1 MKLPQ
6 LLPATAML
14 AATTVLIFLPGPAK
28 AEWKPVPGSLTT
40 EWTDKVDPA
49 HPLPEYPRPQLER
62 KEWVNLN
69 GLWDYAITE
78 KDAAAPEHF
87 DGQIL
92 VPYPIE
98 SALSGVRK
106 PLKATDRLWY
116 RRSFTAPDLSGGK
129 RLLLHFGAV
138 DWQADVSV
146 NGKAVGEHK
155 GGYDAFTFDITD
167 ALKAGDN
174 ELVVSVWDSTGKEGE
189 AKGKQQFSA
198 MEKPGG
204 IMYTPCS
211 GIWQTVWMEP
221 VPAVYIDSIQIEPD
235 IDAGKASVR
244 LKVSNR
250 EPITQSVFTVVDESG
265 RAVTDHTSSENG
277 CYLDIPAPHLWSPE
291 DPYLYK
297 LRVSLK
303 SGDTIESYFG
313 MRKISI
319 GKDEKGVPRPMLNN
333 KFVFQ
338 SGPLDQGFWPD
349 GIYTAPTDDALRY
362 DIEITKKLGFN
373 MTRKHVKVEPERWY
387 YWCDKLG
394 LLVWQDMPGSG
405 TGKGA
410 TKEKEGTAIN
420 DEAAKQFEGELKA
433 MVEQHVN
440 HPSIITWVVFNE
452 GWGQYDTLRLAKWVK
467 ELDPSRLVDEASG
480 WNHRGGGNLVD
491 MHNYPGPGSPGPDGD
506 RAAVLGEFGGLGFPV
521 EGHKWVDKSW
531 GYKNMTSPKQLTAKY
546 IDLWKHVWELKDS
559 QGLSAAVYT
568 QLTDVETES
577 NGLLTY
583 DRKVIKVDLDK
594 TAAAVAK
601 GEFPPEPVYA
611 TVVPTSETDPAQW
624 SYTTEKPADDW
635 AAPGFDASGW
645 KQGPAGFGTPHT
657 PGAVVRT
664 EWKTNDIWIRRGI
677 ILPEGS
683 TDNLALRIHHDDDA
697 DVYLNGVEA
706 AKLSGYLTQ
715 YEVTE
720 IVPAAL
726 AAVKPGKNVIAIH
739 CHQVYGGQYID
750 AGLVREE
757 AAGKK

>member
-1 MKLPQ
+1 M
-6 LLPATAML
+6 TAW
-14 AATTVLIFLPGPAK
+14 A
-28 AEWKPVPGSLTT
+28 
-40 EWTDKVDPA
+40 DKVAPA

-69 GLWDYAITE
+69 GLWDYAVTE
-78 KDAAAPEHF
+78 KDAAMPGHF
-87 DGQIL
+87 EGQIL

-106 PLKATDRLWY
+106 PLQATDRLWY
-116 RRSFTAPDLSGGK
+116 RRSFAAPDLAGGK

-146 NGKAVGEHK
+146 NGKAVGRHQ

-167 ALKAGDN
+167 AIKTGDN
-174 ELVVSVWDSTGKEGE
+174 ELVVGVWDSTGKEGQ

-211 GIWQTVWMEP
+211 GIWQTVWLEP
-221 VPAVYIDSIQIEPD
+221 VPAAHIASLKIEPD
-235 IDAGKASVR
+235 IDRGVVHISAEVAGGD
-244 LKVSNR
+244 NR
-250 EPITQSVFTVVDESG
+250 SLLTAEVVDISG
-265 RAVTDHTSSENG
+265 SKDGDAWPVKPAAPGETS
-277 CYLDIPAPHLWSPE
+277 LDLELKDAKLWSP
-291 DPYLYK
+291 DAPYLYGLNVTFGTDEVK
-297 LRVSLK
+297 
-303 SGDTIESYFG
+303 SYFG

-319 GKDEKGVPRPMLNN
+319 GKDDKGIIRPKLNN

-338 SGPLDQGFWPD
+338 AGPLDQGFWPD

-373 MTRKHVKVEPERWY
+373 MTRKHVKVEPDRWY

-410 TKEKEGTAIN
+410 NKEQEGAAIN
-420 DEAAKQFEGELKA
+420 DAAARQFEGELKA
-433 MVEQHVN
+433 MVEQHAN

-467 ELDPSRLVDEASG
+467 ELDPSRLVNEASG
-480 WNHRGGGNLVD
+480 WNHRGGGDLID
-491 MHNYPGPGSPGPDGD
+491 MHNYPGPGSPGPQGE

-521 EGHKWVDKSW
+521 EGHKWVDKAW
-531 GYKNMTSPKQLTAKY
+531 GYRTMTSPGQLTAKY

-559 QGLSAAVYT
+559 EGLSAAVYT

-583 DRKVIKVDLDK
+583 DRKVIKVDLEK
-594 TAAAVAK
+594 TAAAVAR
-601 GEFPPEPVYA
+601 GEFPPAPVYS
-611 TVVPTSETDPAQW
+611 TVVATSETDPADW
-624 SYTTEKPADDW
+624 RYTTEKPADDW
-635 AAPGFDASGW
+635 SQPAFDASGW
-645 KQGPAGFGTPHT
+645 KQGPAGFGTSHT

-664 EWKTNDIWIRRGI
+664 EWKTGDIWLRREI
-677 ILPEGS
+677 TIPEGS
-683 TDNLALRIHHDDDA
+683 TGALALRIHHDDDA
-697 DVYLNGVEA
+697 DVYLNGIEA
-706 AKLSGYLTQ
+706 ARLSGYLTQ

-720 IVPAAL
+720 ITPAAL
-726 AAVKPGKNVIAIH
+726 AGIKPGKNVIAIH

-757 AAGKK
+757 AATKK

>member
-1 MKLPQ
+1 M
-6 LLPATAML
+6 ATIAAM
-14 AATTVLIFLPGPAK
+14 TVLIFLSRPAR
-28 AEWKPVPGSLTT
+28 AEWKPAAGSLMTP
-40 EWTDKVDPA
+40 WADKVDPA

-69 GLWDYAITE
+69 GLWEYAITGKE
-78 KDAAAPEHF
+78 AAAPEHF

-116 RRSFTAPDLSGGK
+116 RRSFAAPALSGGK

-138 DWQADVSV
+138 DWQANVAV
-146 NGKAVGEHK
+146 NGKAVGQHK

-167 ALKAGDN
+167 AVKPGDN

-189 AKGKQQFSA
+189 AHGKQQFSA

-211 GIWQTVWMEP
+211 GIWQTVWLEP
-221 VPAVYIDSIQIEPD
+221 VPAVYIRSLKITPD
-235 IDAGKASVR
+235 IDRGVAHVAVDVAG
-244 LKVSNR
+244 
-250 EPITQSVFTVVDESG
+250 DG
-265 RAVTDHTSSENG
+265 SENAIKRG
-277 CYLDIPAPHLWSPE
+277 VTAELVDISNSSILERWLAPAIPPGATSFDLELKDAHLWTPDS
-291 DPYLYK
+291 PYLYG
-297 LRVSLK
+297 LRITV
-303 SGDTIESYFG
+303 GDDEVRSYFG

-319 GKDEKGVPRPMLNN
+319 GKDDKGVPRPMLNN

-349 GIYTAPTDDALRY
+349 GIYTAPTDGALRY

-373 MTRKHVKVEPERWY
+373 MTRKHVKIEPERWY

-405 TGKGA
+405 TGKGGNR
-410 TKEKEGTAIN
+410 EKEGTAIS
-420 DEAAKQFEGELKA
+420 DQAAKQFEGELKS
-433 MVEQHVN
+433 MVEQHIN

-452 GWGQYDTLRLAKWVK
+452 GWGQYDTLRLAKWVAD
-467 ELDPSRLVDEASG
+467 LDPTRLVNEASG
-480 WNHRGGGNLVD
+480 WNHRGGGDLID
-491 MHNYPGPGSPGPDGD
+491 MHNYPGPGSPKPEGG

-521 EGHKWVDKSW
+521 EGHKWVEKAW

-546 IDLWKHVWELKDS
+546 IDLWKHVWELKES
-559 QGLSAAVYT
+559 EGLSAAVYT

-583 DRKVIKVDLDK
+583 DRKVIKVDVDK
-594 TAAAVAK
+594 TAAAVAR
-601 GEFPPEPVYA
+601 GEFPPDPLYT
-611 TVVPTSETDPAQW
+611 TVVATSETEPAQW

-635 AAPGFDASGW
+635 AAPAFDASSW

-657 PGAVVRT
+657 PGAVVHT
-664 EWKTNDIWIRRGI
+664 EWKTDDIWLRREVM
-677 ILPEGS
+677 LPQGS
-683 TDNLALRIHHDDDA
+683 TDGLALRIHHDDDA
-697 DVYLNGVEA
+697 EVYLNGVEA

-715 YEVTE
+715 YEITE
-720 IVPAAL
+720 ITPSAL
-726 AAVKPGKNVIAIH
+726 AAVKPGRNVIAIH